1 MCYTDMSHMAV
12 SPTSIARRI
21 SERELVL
28 PTVSHSP
35 GQSQPISLFA
45 TLYCFTWGTFTIEES
60 GPHASSAHAVDR
72 GMVYM
77 YSPKRSTSACSRWNI
92 WELVYLIVHKLQ
104 VDIILM
110 IRGTHTINV
119 ASLSGSGGLL
129 TIIRQSALYIGVIK
143 L

>member
-1 MCYTDMSHMAV
+1 
-12 SPTSIARRI
+12 
-21 SERELVL
+21 
-28 PTVSHSP
+28 
-35 GQSQPISLFA
+35 
-45 TLYCFTWGTFTIEES
+45 
-60 GPHASSAHAVDR
+60 
-72 GMVYM
+72 M

-110 IRGTHTINV
+110 IRGTHTIHV
-119 ASLSGSGGLL
+119 VSLSGGLL